1 MSGIWEL
8 ADLITPMAVRTA
20 AHLRLADHLAEAP
33 RTAPQLAGLTATDE
47 DALTRLLAHLVHIG
61 VLERSGDRYGLTAL
75 GDPLRDDHP
84 DGFRAFADPASM
96 IGRGDLAFVH
106 LPHSVKTGEAAYPRL
121 YGADFWTDA
130 QVQADDYDR
139 QMGLDISGDAPD
151 VADAFDWGSL
161 GHVVD
166 VGGGDGTL
174 LEFLLDR
181 FPALTGQVFD
191 QPATAA
197 TAARRLERFGD
208 RASAVAGSFFDAV
221 PAKAGGYLLTAI
233 VHDWDDAHAVAILEK
248 VAEAAGPGGRVFV
261 VEKVT
266 GDRVGTGMNLRILV
280 YMKGKERGVT
290 ELAALGQAA
299 GLDHVATHASG
310 AMSVVEFRVP
320 GA

>member
-1 MSGIWEL
+1 MPGIWEL
-8 ADLITPMAVRTA
+8 ADLITPMAIRTA
-20 AHLRLADHLAEAP
+20 AHLRLADHLAKAP
-33 RTAPQLAGLTATDE
+33 RAASDLAELTATDE

-61 VLERSGDRYGLTAL
+61 VLERSGDRYHLTDL

-96 IGRGDLAFVH
+96 IGRGDLALIH

-121 YGADFWTDA
+121 YGADFWADA
-130 QVQADDYDR
+130 RAQAADYDH
-139 QMGLDISGDAPD
+139 QMGLDVSADAPD
-151 VADAFDWGSL
+151 IADAFDWGSL

-174 LEFLLDR
+174 LEVLLDR
-181 FPALTGQVFD
+181 FPELTGQVFD

-197 TAARRLERFGD
+197 TAARRLERFGP
-208 RASAVAGSFFDAV
+208 RASAVAGSFFEKV

-233 VHDWDDAHAVAILEK
+233 VHDWDEPKSIAILRT

-261 VEKVT
+261 IEKVT
-266 GDRVGTGMNLRILV
+266 GDQVGTRMNLRILV
-280 YMKGKERGVT
+280 YMTGKERGVT
-290 ELAALGQAA
+290 ELAALGTTA

-310 AMSVVEFRVP
+310 SMSVVEFRVP
-320 GA
+320 